1 MSVTTPVAQK
11 NHAVALRTS
20 TRCVPGLAESGE
32 KLDPERMAVVFKAL
46 GSPTRLRLLAAV
58 QATPDGE
65 ACVCHL
71 VDFVG
76 LTQSTVSHHLSV
88 LVDAGLVRREQRGTW
103 AWYALVP
110 ESLDAVRELLAIP
123 GESAR

>member
-1 MSVTTPVAQK
+1 
-11 NHAVALRTS
+11 
-20 TRCVPGLAESGE
+20 
-32 KLDPERMAVVFKAL
+32 MAAVFKAL
-46 GSPTRLRLLAAV
+46 GSPARLRLLAAI

-71 VDFVG
+71 VDFIG

-103 AWYALVP
+103 SWYALVP
-110 ESLDAVRELLAIP
+110 ESLDAVRELLATP
-123 GESAR
+123 GDPTS

>member
-1 MSVTTPVAQK
+1 
-11 NHAVALRTS
+11 
-20 TRCVPGLAESGE
+20 
-32 KLDPERMAVVFKAL
+32 MAAVFKAL
-46 GSPTRLRLLAAV
+46 GSPPRLRLLAAI

-71 VDFVG
+71 VDFVR

-88 LVDAGLVRREQRGTW
+88 LADVGLVRREQRGAW
-103 AWYALVP
+103 AWYTLMP

-123 GESAR
+123 GDLAR